1 MAIVISIIFVLLL
14 KCCACCFIWL
24 GMFLILLVIVGAGFV
39 FLINGGAINMT
50 TFKGN
55 FGINVPDLP
64 PFSYYNAFGAVCFVA
79 AAVIILVIICCFGRI
94 KLAVA
99 LAEVAGEFVTNTCTV
114 FFVPLIMTFVLAV
127 FWVFAIFGMITIIS
141 TATFVVRSGDIF
153 TSIEDFAAK
162 PLAFFYFFLFGTFWV
177 NAMLLSI
184 PIFVVASACAV
195 WYFSKSPAMKD
206 MDSPIS
212 SGFWMAFRYHFG
224 TLSFGSIIIAFTMF
238 IQWIF

>member
-1 MAIVISIIFVLLL
+1 MVLL

-24 GMFLILLVIVGAGFV
+24 GLFLILLVIVGAGFV
-39 FLINGGAINMT
+39 FLINGGAISST

-55 FGINVPDLP
+55 FGVNVPNLP
-64 PFSYYNAFGAVCFVA
+64 PYSYYNAFGAICFVL
-79 AAVIILVIICCFGRI
+79 AAVIIVIVICCFGRI

-114 FFVPLIMTFVLAV
+114 FLVPIIMTGVLAV

-141 TATFVVRSGDIF
+141 TATFVIRQGDIF
-153 TSIEDFAAK
+153 TSIEDFASQ
-162 PLAFFYFFLFGTFWV
+162 PLGMFYFFLFGTFWV
-177 NAMLLSI
+177 NAMILSI

-206 MDSPIS
+206 MDSPIA

-224 TLSFGSIIIAFTMF
+224 TLSFGSIIIALTMF